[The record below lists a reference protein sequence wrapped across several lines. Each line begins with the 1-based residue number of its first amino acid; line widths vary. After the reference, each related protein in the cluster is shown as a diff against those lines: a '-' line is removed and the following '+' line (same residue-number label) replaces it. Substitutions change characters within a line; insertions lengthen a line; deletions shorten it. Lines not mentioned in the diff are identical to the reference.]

1 MIIFGFSIKNHYEI
15 ISSLLLVTFKQKLD
29 EESPSHAAER
39 VLLLCGWKDWNPLKP
54 IQTVMIHVPSGIWL
68 RYLIQRLQYSERRSQ
83 LHTMSNCA
91 VHFFIIICLYLQI
104 SYVTMGQL
112 DKLSPWLPIHTV
124 RKTMHYLEAIQCSSL
139 INELQNQ
146 RIRLKS

>member
-1 MIIFGFSIKNHYEI
+1 MK
-15 ISSLLLVTFKQKLD
+15 
-29 EESPSHAAER
+29 R
-39 VLLLCGWKDWNPLKP
+39 LKP
-54 IQTVMIHVPSGIWL
+54 LQTVMIHVPSGIWL

-112 DKLSPWLPIHTV
+112 DKLSP
-124 RKTMHYLEAIQCSSL
+124 
-139 INELQNQ
+139 
-146 RIRLKS
+146 